1 MVVAFISLLVAVFI
15 FLIGALAPV
24 FDWSLGKFS
33 PLYWGLFFF
42 SLSFL
47 VSGAS
52 AYVGRFRQ

>member
-1 MVVAFISLLVAVFI
+1 MAFLSLLVAVFI

-42 SLSFL
+42 ALSFL
-47 VSGAS
+47 VTNS
-52 AYVGRFRQ
+52 VGYFGRLRR